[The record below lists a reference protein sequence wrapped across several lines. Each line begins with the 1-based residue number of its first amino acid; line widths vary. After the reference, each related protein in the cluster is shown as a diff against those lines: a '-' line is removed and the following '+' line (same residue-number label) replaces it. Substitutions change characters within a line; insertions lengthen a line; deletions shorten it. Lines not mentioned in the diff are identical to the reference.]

1 LQQCSADIGLDG
13 ATTTPAADMTASAT
27 TTAHDEVFSEEA
39 HPEREI
45 SVAGITRRDGVIA
58 ARAIERSGRL
68 STYDSNHQQGPDGS
82 QRDGMP
88 KNAE

>member
-39 HPEREI
+39 HSEREVSI
-45 SVAGITRRDGVIA
+45 CGIDGGDGGVP

>member
-39 HPEREI
+39 HSEREVSI
-45 SVAGITRRDGVIA
+45 CGIDGGDGGVP
-58 ARAIERSGRL
+58 ARAIERRGCL
-68 STYDSNHQQGPDGS
+68 TMQHGNGCDG
-82 QRDGMP
+82 
-88 KNAE
+88 KNKENCESKEPNW